1 MSRVLKVSVD
11 EFIEIAKALSNE
23 SRLDIFKQIQKADM
37 NVNEIADMFGLP
49 SSTATVNIKKLEE
62 ANLIKTELMPGVRG
76 FQKVCSSQFDQLV
89 VELKPGGASAEET
102 ARYVHMPIGLYSEC
116 EVRPTCGLV
125 SDKSIIGYLDDPR
138 SFYEP
143 DKAGAQ
149 LIWFRQGY
157 VQYQI
162 PNKVPYDAR
171 LTGLEISMELCS
183 EAPLYNANW
192 PSDITVS
199 INGVELGTYLSP
211 GDFGGEPGLLN
222 PPWWDLRNTQ
232 YGLLKKWKVDENG
245 SYIDGR
251 RLSDVTVDRLGIHDS
266 PAFALRIGVKPDAAN
281 IGGLNLFGSKFG
293 NYEQDLLV
301 RFDYKP
307 HKSGHS

>member
-1 MSRVLKVSVD
+1 
-11 EFIEIAKALSNE
+11 
-23 SRLDIFKQIQKADM
+23 
-37 NVNEIADMFGLP
+37 
-49 SSTATVNIKKLEE
+49 
-62 ANLIKTELMPGVRG
+62 
-76 FQKVCSSQFDQLV
+76 
-89 VELKPGGASAEET
+89 
-102 ARYVHMPIGLYSEC
+102 
-116 EVRPTCGLV
+116 
-125 SDKSIIGYLDDPR
+125 
-138 SFYEP
+138 
-143 DKAGAQ
+143 
-149 LIWFRQGY
+149 
-157 VQYQI
+157 
-162 PNKVPYDAR
+162 VPYDAR

-251 RLSDVTVDRLGIHDS
+251 RLSGVTVDQLGIHDS